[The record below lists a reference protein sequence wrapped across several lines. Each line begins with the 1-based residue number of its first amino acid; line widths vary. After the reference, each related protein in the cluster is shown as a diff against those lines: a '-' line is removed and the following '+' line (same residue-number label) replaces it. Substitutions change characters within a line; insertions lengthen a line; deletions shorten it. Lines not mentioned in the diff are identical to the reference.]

1 MIIFSG
7 IYPFGEKEQLPV
19 TTYLT
24 VDFPLREINSEFL
37 SATENSNFT
46 TAAEK

>member
-1 MIIFSG
+1 MIIYSG
-7 IYPFGEKEQLPV
+7 IHPFSEKKQLPV
-19 TTYLT
+19 TTYFT

-37 SATENSNFT
+37 SATENNNFT